1 MKHLSKGMMIIVL
14 SLSLFGCT
22 AAPQDKLHFLNEEPV
37 TVELGSDLDL
47 TLENYLDTSELSEE
61 DLDNITIK
69 LVSAIKNSEGKID
82 PNAKEV
88 ESKELGFG
96 SKAILIT
103 LNDEQEV
110 IDVIVKDTTKPE
122 FTKTKDEYEI
132 TEGDKLPDIKK
143 DFEAKDLSDVT
154 MSVDTD
160 EVKNDKAG
168 EYKATVTA
176 TDTSGNKT
184 EHEVTIT
191 VKEKPKQT
199 LSTPSYSGGS
209 SSGSTSSN
217 GGFSSGSGSSSNSG
231 SAASQSYHNS
241 SYAQGVFQI
250 VNEERAKA
258 GLPALSW
265 ANDLASAANIRAEE
279 LVQNLSHTRPD
290 GSVCFTIFPSGYPW
304 MGENIAWGQTTPA
317 DAMNWW
323 MNSPGHRANVLKEEY
338 KYLGVG
344 CYYHGGRYYWV
355 QAFGG

>member
-22 AAPQDKLHFLNEEPV
+22 TAPQDKLHLINEDPV
-37 TVELGSDLDL
+37 TVELGNDLDL
-47 TLENYLDTSELSEE
+47 SLDKYIDTSDLSEE
-61 DLDNITIK
+61 DLDNVTIK

-103 LNDEQEV
+103 LNDEQEI

-143 DFEAKDLSDVT
+143 DFEAEDLSDVT
-154 MSVDTD
+154 ILVDTD

-168 EYKATVTA
+168 EYKATITA

-199 LSTPSYSGGS
+199 VSTPSYSGGS
-209 SSGSTSSN
+209 SNGSSSSN
-217 GGFSSGSGSSSNSG
+217 GFSSGGGSSSDSG

-279 LVQNLSHTRPD
+279 LVQNFSHTRPD
-290 GSVCFTIFPSGYPW
+290 GTNCFTTFPWGIYAQK
-304 MGENIAWGQTTPA
+304 GENIASGYNSPEK
-317 DAMNWW
+317 AMQGW
-323 MNSPGHRANVLKEEY
+323 MNSQGHRENILNTTYNRIA
-338 KYLGVG
+338 VG
-344 CYYHGGRYYWV
+344 CYYSNGLYYWV
-355 QAFGG
+355 QLFAG